1 MPAGGGYSMENIHGF
16 YVNAETLGGQ
26 VLTSVTLR
34 TKEGDAEVSNVFAG
48 RNDVY
53 LIGEVM
59 TSTESTSTEKE
70 GTVIC
75 SITKTR
81 QRVQDNFTTWY
92 FDNVV
97 IQPTWKRILFKVT
110 STKGVVEA
118 SRVMRA
124 SYVIVNGDENTK
136 QYVAGNQ
143 SIEQNGAQVNRTTVY
158 TLGLRSGYRD
168 LTQLAYAHSVYGSK
182 HLDEGQKSIIS
193 DIDGRVTKSKTFNPF
208 ESPESVTQTEYS
220 IERTV
225 GFYCDCSKFVG
236 RKIKSVVVKTHPLD
250 QNVANCYA
258 GQNDVYLIGE
268 VISWVG
274 KTPATCVLEGTII
287 SSTNVNRQA
296 VGQRETVW
304 SFDEVEVQPTWR
316 AIRFTVSS
324 QQGVVET
331 GRTFANSYKLVGGRR
346 VFTSPMYTIEGNGS
360 QVDGTTDHVVIFGKN
375 FSQEIDDIKQ
385 EITSI
390 SGGITGDIDGL
401 SGRVDAV
408 ENNITTIN
416 QNISQ
421 IEQNQETFS
430 QHISNT
436 DVHVTSNDK
445 SIIASVS
452 GINTNLTN
460 HVNNADIH
468 ITPQQATDIESNNTH
483 RADDAVHVN
492 QSEKATIAS
501 VSGINTNLTN
511 HINNASVHITT
522 QQASDITSNNAH
534 RIDSSVHVTS
544 DDKSNLETA
553 FNHVSNASVHVTAD
567 EKTTITNA
575 ATHIADTSVHLST
588 ADKMNIDTIGSLWTV
603 LSEHTG
609 DADVHLS
616 SDEKT
621 TLTDAASHI
630 SNSNIHVTSD
640 EKNQIAQVSTISDT
654 LTGHVNKVATT
665 TELGHVKLGTDTN
678 YNTSNCALVGVD
690 ATNGRLGIQ
699 LGNYIIASTEHPVK
713 GKLIYTELQ
722 KKVNL
727 TDYALSEMSLR
738 TNMSLYHDGV
748 RDFYNSPES
757 LPNNQTDYSIEG
769 VRAFYSICS
778 GITGRT
784 LTSVTLKAHNYD
796 SIQGTSFA
804 GQNDCYLICQPM
816 TDLDTPEGTVFTST
830 NTIRQVANGRSY
842 TWNFDGIYIDPSW
855 SYIRFSISTVSGQV
869 QLTNGFRTCY
879 KKLNGTKY
887 YVNGCPS
894 IENDGVRRNYTTD
907 YILNFSP
914 LHSQD
919 DIDDAVVSTENVHDF
934 SATTDTSN
942 VQGIGFAQICANHK
956 LENNNYLTKITIQQ
970 STSSTDYDADIPLY
984 LVVFGDTTG
993 SDAWEHVETSVNT
1006 QIQHAGGDDM
1016 VFNFRGI
1023 SDLGNYYKYG
1033 YFMSEYPI
1041 GNNTMPTLG
1050 ANFNGI
1056 KMAFRVSGQPTS
1068 DENCAI
1074 FQSNGGTITYKRIG
1088 TAIYTNSKTNAQELH
1103 KDISYKHLT
1112 YDEYNM
1118 FNVMVNQ
1125 ILELQTKVKEL
1136 SEEIKT
1142 LKATT

>member
-1 MPAGGGYSMENIHGF
+1 MPVSESNVYKKFIESPIVVADDVFIKDEPFIGNEHDIWRDNLPAGYGYSMENIHGF
-16 YVNAETLGGQ
+16 YVNTETLNGQ

-34 TKEGDAEVSNVFAG
+34 TKEGDTEVSDLFAAQ
-48 RNDVY
+48 NDVY
-53 LIGEVM
+53 LIGEAM
-59 TSTESTSTEKE
+59 TSTDSASTERE
-70 GTVIC
+70 GSVIC

-110 STKGVVEA
+110 STKGVVEP

-124 SYVIVNGDENTK
+124 SYVIINGNENTK

-143 SIEQNGAQVNRTTVY
+143 SIEQNGVQVDRTTVY

-182 HLDEGQKSIIS
+182 HLDEGQKSIIN

-208 ESPESVTQTEYS
+208 NSPESVTQTEYS
-220 IERTV
+220 IERTL

-236 RKIKSVVVKTHPLD
+236 KKIKSVVVKTHPLD
-250 QNVANCYA
+250 QNVTNCYA

-274 KTPATCVLEGTII
+274 KTPTTCVLEGTII
-287 SSTNVNRQA
+287 SSTDAKRQA

-304 SFDEVEVQPTWR
+304 NFDEVEVQPTWR

-324 QQGVVET
+324 QQGVVEAS
-331 GRTFANSYKLVGGRR
+331 RTFANSYKLVNGRR
-346 VFTSPMYTIEGNGS
+346 VFNSPMYTIEGNGS
-360 QVDGTTDHVVIFGKN
+360 QVDGTTDHVIIFGKN

-385 EITSI
+385 EITTI
-390 SGGITGDIDGL
+390 SGGITGDVTEL
-401 SGRVDAV
+401 SGRVDDV
-408 ENNITTIN
+408 ENNVATIN
-416 QNISQ
+416 QSISQ
-421 IEQNQETFS
+421 IEQNQETFT
-430 QHISNT
+430 Q
-436 DVHVTSNDK
+436 
-445 SIIASVS
+445 
-452 GINTNLTN
+452 
-460 HVNNADIH
+460 
-468 ITPQQATDIESNNTH
+468 
-483 RADDAVHVN
+483 
-492 QSEKATIAS
+492 
-501 VSGINTNLTN
+501 
-511 HINNASVHITT
+511 HINNADVHITT
-522 QQASDITSNNAH
+522 QQASDIASNNAH
-534 RIDSSVHVTS
+534 R
-544 DDKSNLETA
+544 
-553 FNHVSNASVHVTAD
+553 AD
-567 EKTTITNA
+567 A
-575 ATHIADTSVHLST
+575 SVHLSL

-609 DADVHLS
+609 DTDVHLS
-616 SDEKT
+616 TDEKT

-630 SNSNIHVTSD
+630 SNSDIHVTSD
-640 EKNQIAQVSTISDT
+640 EKNQIGQVSTISDT
-654 LTGHVNKVATT
+654 LTEHTGKIATS
-665 TELGHVKLGTDTN
+665 TEYGHVKLGTDVT
-678 YNTSNCALVGVD
+678 YDTSNCALVGVD
-690 ATNGRLGIQ
+690 ATNGRLGIK
-699 LGNYIIASTEHPVK
+699 LGNYVIASTEYPVK
-713 GKLIYTELQ
+713 GKLIYAELQ
-722 KKVNL
+722 KKANL
-727 TDYALSEMSLR
+727 TDYTLSEMSLR

-748 RDFYNSPES
+748 IDFYNSPES
-757 LPNNQTDYSIEG
+757 LPNNQTDYSIENI
-769 VRAFYSICS
+769 RAFYSICS
-778 GITGRT
+778 GISGRT

-796 SIQGTSFA
+796 SVQGTSFA
-804 GQNDCYLICQPM
+804 GRNDCYLICQPM
-816 TDLDTPEGTVFTST
+816 TDLDTPVGTVFTST
-830 NTIRQVANGRSY
+830 NKIRQIANGRTY

-855 SYIRFSISTVSGQV
+855 SHIRFSISTVSGEV
-869 QLTNGFRTCY
+869 QLTNTFRTCY

-887 YVNGCPS
+887 YVTGCPT
-894 IENDGVRRNYTTD
+894 IEGDGVRRDYTTD
-907 YILNFSP
+907 YILNFAP

-919 DIDDAVVSTENVHDF
+919 DIDGAVISTENVYDF
-934 SATTDTSN
+934 SATTDSSN
-942 VQGIGFAQICANHK
+942 VQGIGFAQICGNHK

-1023 SDLGNYYKYG
+1023 SDLGNYHKYG

-1041 GNNTMPTLG
+1041 GNNTIPTLG
-1050 ANFNGI
+1050 TNFNGI

-1088 TAIYTNSKTNAQELH
+1088 TVIYTDSKTETQELH

>member
-16 YVNAETLGGQ
+16 YVNTETLGGQ

-34 TKEGDAEVSNVFAG
+34 TKEGDTEVSNVFAG

-110 STKGVVEA
+110 STRGVVEA

-143 SIEQNGAQVNRTTVY
+143 SIEQNGVQVNRTTVY

-236 RKIKSVVVKTHPLD
+236 KKIKSVVVKTHPLD

-258 GQNDVYLIGE
+258 AQNDVYLIGE

-274 KTPATCVLEGTII
+274 KTPTTCVLEGTII

-360 QVDGTTDHVVIFGKN
+360 QVDGTTDHVVVFGKN

-401 SGRVDAV
+401 SGRVDTV

-421 IEQNQETFS
+421 IEQDQETFS

-436 DVHVTSNDK
+436 DVH
-445 SIIASVS
+445 
-452 GINTNLTN
+452 
-460 HVNNADIH
+460 
-468 ITPQQATDIESNNTH
+468 
-483 RADDAVHVN
+483 
-492 QSEKATIAS
+492 
-501 VSGINTNLTN
+501 
-511 HINNASVHITT
+511 ITT
-522 QQASDITSNNAH
+522 QQASDIASNNAH
-534 RIDSSVHVTS
+534 RADASVHVTS
-544 DDKSNLETA
+544 GDKSNLETA
-553 FNHVSNASVHVTAD
+553 FTHVSNASVHVTAD
-567 EKTTITNA
+567 EKTAIVNA
-575 ATHIADTSVHLST
+575 STHIANTSIHLSM

-609 DADVHLS
+609 DTDVHLTT
-616 SDEKT
+616 DEKT

-630 SNSNIHVTSD
+630 SNSDIHVTSD
-640 EKNQIAQVSTISDT
+640 EKNQIGQVSTISDT
-654 LTGHVNKVATT
+654 LTEHTGKIATS
-665 TELGHVKLGTDTN
+665 TEYGHVKLGTDTN

-738 TNMSLYHDGV
+738 TNMSLYHDGI

-842 TWNFDGIYIDPSW
+842 TWNFDGVYIDPSW

-887 YVNGCPS
+887 YVEGCPS

-919 DIDDAVVSTENVHDF
+919 DIDGAVISTENVYDF
-934 SATTDTSN
+934 SATTDSSN
-942 VQGIGFAQICANHK
+942 VQGIGFAQICGNHK

-1023 SDLGNYYKYG
+1023 SDLGNYHKYG

-1041 GNNTMPTLG
+1041 GNNTIPTLG
-1050 ANFNGI
+1050 TNFNGI

-1088 TAIYTNSKTNAQELH
+1088 TVIYTDSKTETQELH

-1142 LKATT
+1142 LRTTV